1 MIRSTIIIILIS
13 FLNLSLFAQ
22 NNLDFEATFRAR
34 SFLHSD
40 RLPFWL
46 HNNTQGLLSEN
57 SDYGV
62 SAFAKA
68 EYKLSQDHNLS
79 LGVGGYLA
87 NGFENSIR
95 RSDLFL
101 EYENNLIKVIVGSK
115 SLPESELSNSVIN
128 NNILF
133 TGNTR
138 ALPGLFLSNNKP
150 LKLFKNISFDAEIAH
165 YQFNDDRSVDNA
177 RLHYKKVGINWRI
190 RDKSS
195 LHVSLRH
202 YVQWAGTQGDGTKL
216 PGDFNAFFRTFTGAN
231 GGDIDNDNEA
241 INALGNHLGT
251 YEVSYLGT
259 YKSIDFKIYHNTLFE
274 DRSGRELNNFP
285 DGVWGVSVFPKTL
298 SFIDNV
304 TYEYIQTVSQS
315 GSPRAT
321 EGLNQQSGGDNYF
334 RNSIYGSGWTYEGL
348 ILGLPLINP
357 FGNTTTPQNNR
368 VFGHHLGLNGR
379 LSKIHYKLKG
389 TYVENLGRYNRPIE
403 PRQRALYTSMQV
415 QLPLA
420 AYGAVSMYSG
430 ADFINNFENTYAIG
444 IGYNFSFD

>member
-1 MIRSTIIIILIS
+1 MIRITIIIILIS

-22 NNLDFEATFRAR
+22 NNLDFDATFSAR

-46 HNNTQGLLSEN
+46 HTNTQGLLSEN

-68 EYKLSQDHNLS
+68 QYKLAEKHKLS
-79 LGVGGYLA
+79 LGVGGYFSD
-87 NGFENSIR
+87 GFENSIR

-101 EYENNLIKVIVGSK
+101 EYENSLIRVIVGSK

-133 TGNTR
+133 TGNAR
-138 ALPGLFLSNNKP
+138 ALPGIFLSNNKP
-150 LKLFKNISFDAEIAH
+150 IKLFKNVSFDAEIAH

-177 RLHYKKVGINWRI
+177 RLHYKKLGLNWRI
-190 RDKSS
+190 QDNSS
-195 LHVSLRH
+195 IHVSMRH
-202 YVQWAGTQGDGTKL
+202 YVQWAGTQRDGTEL
-216 PGDFNAFFRTFTGAN
+216 PGNFNAFIRTFTGAN

-251 YEVSYLGT
+251 YEVAYLGT
-259 YKSIDFKIYHNTLFE
+259 YKNIDFKLYHNTLFE

-285 DGVWGVSVFPKTL
+285 DGVWGVSVFSKAS
-298 SFIDNV
+298 SFIENL
-304 TYEYIQTVSQS
+304 TYEYIQTISQS
-315 GSPRAT
+315 GRPTAT

-334 RNSIYGSGWTYEGL
+334 RNSIYRSGWTYNGV

-357 FGNTTTPQNNR
+357 YGNTTTPASNR
-368 VFGHHLGLNGR
+368 VIAHHLGMSGT
-379 LSKIHYKLKG
+379 IYKVNYKVKG
-389 TYVENLGRYNRPIE
+389 TYQENLGTYAAPIY
-403 PRQRALYTSMQV
+403 PRQRLVYTSGELT
-415 QLPLA
+415 LPTKEFGSFTL
-420 AYGAVSMYSG
+420 YGG
-430 ADFINNFENTYAIG
+430 ADFINNFENTYAVG
-444 IGYNFSFD
+444 LGYNFSFD